1 MNFQDFVAHVSPS
14 QLGTFLRC
22 GEQYRRRYVEK
33 EIIPPGISARTG
45 SSVHKV
51 AEVHDLIRIQGKTGL
66 SITDAQDCARDEFK
80 RLVKDEGVFLAPA
93 EVPEANKLLNEG
105 LNSALAAAAFF
116 VTDVAPNFD
125 PLAAEQV
132 MLYDIDVLDVPIK
145 CIIDKLASS
154 VLDGRTFIRDLKVMG
169 KKKDQAWADDELQ
182 PSFYLLGHLLQHNE
196 LLQFAYDIIIPGKKG
211 IQYLPLETTR
221 DERDFQRTKI
231 LLSQF
236 RKAVEADIFMPAD
249 PGSWMCSPNYCGFYQ
264 SCRYAC
270 GWKMIAAQEMAAQ
283 AA

>member
-14 QLGTFLRC
+14 QLGSFLRC

-45 SSVHKV
+45 SAVHKV
-51 AEVHDLIRIQGKTGL
+51 AEVHDLSRIQGNIGL
-66 SITDAQDCARDEFK
+66 TIVEAQDCARDEFK
-80 RLVKDEGVFLAPA
+80 RLVKDEGVFLAPS

-105 LNSALAAAAFF
+105 LNNALAASAFF

-125 PLAAEQV
+125 PLAAEQT
-132 MLYDIDVLDVPIK
+132 MMFEIDILDVPIK
-145 CIIDKLASS
+145 CILDKLASS
-154 VLDGRTFIRDLKVMG
+154 VLDGRTFIRDLKIMG
-169 KKKDQAWADDELQ
+169 KKKDQNWADSELQ

-196 LLQFAYDIIIPGKKG
+196 LLGFAYDIIIPGKKG
-211 IQYLPLETTR
+211 VQYLSLETIR
-221 DERDFQRTKI
+221 DERDFQRMKI

-249 PGSWMCSPNYCGFYQ
+249 PGSWMCSPNYCGYYQ
-264 SCRYAC
+264 SCKYAC
-270 GWKMIAAQEMAAQ
+270 GWKMIAQEQTAQ